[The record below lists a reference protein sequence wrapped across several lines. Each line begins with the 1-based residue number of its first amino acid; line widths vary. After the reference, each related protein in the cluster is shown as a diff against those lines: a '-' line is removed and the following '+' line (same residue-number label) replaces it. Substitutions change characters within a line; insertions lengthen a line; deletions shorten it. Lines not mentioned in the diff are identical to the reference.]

1 MFSSLASFAMLI
13 RSGDKSLFSI
23 ACLRSALYCAMVVSF
38 FPIYVVWVGVTT
50 ILTVG
55 GPSKDD
61 KNKNN
66 IVVTLEDGYEFISNE
81 GLKHKAFHNIED
93 IHLETTKSK
102 VRKI

>member
-1 MFSSLASFAMLI
+1 MLTEQTKEIAIKKDEQRESDRKRLQERKKSPEYRLNKIKSVLQKPWIASVED
-13 RSGDKSLFSI
+13 S
-23 ACLRSALYCAMVVSF
+23 
-38 FPIYVVWVGVTT
+38 
-50 ILTVG
+50 
-55 GPSKDD
+55 PSKDD